1 MIRVLLRKLHFFW
14 CSLKMFDQQ
23 MIIDIGK
30 PLANGSVA
38 WGTSRINLGF
48 IWLHKCFH
56 KNFALMRRS
65 AQKKVLTI
73 HLVTSETKMFL
84 SKRVSEFKHRL
95 YAKANLHMSLY
106 SWTRFCIGLVC
117 GFESRYWYPMIN
129 SICRQL
135 RYKKGLEYLKIYG
148 FENTP
153 NTFFAQK
160 VLFGQKCICGG
171 RGEGRR
177 GYGGPE
183 RFLVHLTFSIKW
195 REFVWIEEPYVYDII
210 CLCLVLAA
218 SSTINYIVGL
228 PLSY

>member
-56 KNFALMRRS
+56 KNFALIRRS

-160 VLFGQKCICGG
+160 SSFWPKVYLWRPWRRSKRLWRSGTVFGPFNVFNKVTWICVN
-171 RGEGRR
+171 RR
-177 GYGGPE
+177 
-183 RFLVHLTFSIKW
+183 T
-195 REFVWIEEPYVYDII
+195 
-210 CLCLVLAA
+210 LCLR
-218 SSTINYIVGL
+218 YHL
-228 PLSY
+228 PLSGSGSI